1 MTNVVVS
8 RKRNIVVTTNAT
20 AGIITTNNPV
30 TLKPSSMFT
39 VADAATRLDQ
49 LIDVD
54 ATAEANGSTLVYNN
68 NLDKYIVK
76 KISFDEVDGDLDG
89 GTF

>member
-1 MTNVVVS
+1 MKTF
-8 RKRNIVVTTNAT
+8 TPLLLQP
-20 AGIITTNNPV
+20 GPV

-54 ATAEANGSTLVYNN
+54 ATAESNGSTLVYNN
-68 NLDKYIVK
+68 VLDKYIVK

>member
-1 MTNVVVS
+1 
-8 RKRNIVVTTNAT
+8 
-20 AGIITTNNPV
+20 
-30 TLKPSSMFT
+30 MFT

-54 ATAEANGSTLVYNN
+54 ATAESNGSTLVYNN
-68 NLDKYIVK
+68 VLDKYIVK